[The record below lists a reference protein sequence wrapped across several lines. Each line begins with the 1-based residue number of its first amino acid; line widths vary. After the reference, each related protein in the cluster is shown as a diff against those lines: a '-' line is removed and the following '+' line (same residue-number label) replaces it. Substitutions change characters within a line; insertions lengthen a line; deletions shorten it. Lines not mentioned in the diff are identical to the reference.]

1 MNKKYSWMWID
12 WLIFAVR
19 CGWYGTGLT
28 YYYVYMEKL
37 GELSYLEFVM
47 CVSLGFFVPLLF
59 WRPNYTNPTLYA
71 IAELLVSGT
80 FSIYINVIL
89 DINLSTSIILMPV
102 LMIGY
107 LLTKKT
113 APWTIPIFVI
123 LLPANRFWTIE
134 SQFTFFLQ
142 YVDILLF
149 FGIGLG
155 FNLITKSQK
164 RYKNLV
170 QENRKQY
177 EMIQSQNNA
186 LEQYAHQVEKYTL
199 LEERNRM
206 ARDLH
211 DSIGH
216 YFTTITVGLDAISY
230 MINSDPKLAGQ
241 KVNRLAEI
249 SREGLNEVRRTIH
262 QIASST
268 ADLPLTNQLETL
280 LKEFE
285 EHTDTKILFE
295 KMGGEVDLNLQ
306 RKLSLV
312 RFVQECLTNA
322 KRHGGARFIKVTVQ
336 YTKESVELKV
346 YNDGKKIET
355 INFGFGL
362 TSMKNRVEELNGEL
376 RIENKEDGVTIIC
389 TLPLGGF
396 YEKNKAIARG

>member
-1 MNKKYSWMWID
+1 MWID